1 MCEFCDDRGLPCLLC
16 GAGFMRYQFDRGRCG
31 GCAHVNRPPRQWPV
45 FAFCPY
51 CGRDLSESNDFK
63 EKYKG
68 EHGDMENKYRWT
80 DEADEIVRTML
91 REGAYK
97 EDICDKLGIT
107 DKQLRNR
114 LCVLRSRG
122 EELPLLKSSGRIPCE
137 GSCNGACETCEKL
150 DEVSEEELTEEPEE
164 EHQETIKPTTRA
176 GDADLIR
183 IIEEREVRV
192 RELEDRVK
200 EQDAVITEARD
211 ELRLRR
217 DKADEMQIR
226 NAMLADRIT
235 RLEAAIDRKNRT
247 IAALSEELYGEED

>member
-1 MCEFCDDRGLPCLLC
+1 MCEFCDERGLPCLLC
-16 GAGFMRYQFDRGRCG
+16 GAGFMRYQFDRERCG

-107 DKQLRNR
+107 DKQLSNR

-122 EELPLLKSSGRIPCE
+122 EELPRLKSSGRIPCE
-137 GSCNGACETCEKL
+137 GNCTGACETCEKL
-150 DEVSEEELTEEPEE
+150 DE
-164 EHQETIKPTTRA
+164 
-176 GDADLIR
+176 
-183 IIEEREVRV
+183 
-192 RELEDRVK
+192 
-200 EQDAVITEARD
+200 
-211 ELRLRR
+211 
-217 DKADEMQIR
+217 MQIR
-226 NAMLADRIT
+226 NTMLADRIS
-235 RLEAAIDRKNRT
+235 RLEAAIERKNRT

>member
-1 MCEFCDDRGLPCLLC
+1 M
-16 GAGFMRYQFDRGRCG
+16 
-31 GCAHVNRPPRQWPV
+31 NRPPRQWPV

-68 EHGDMENKYRWT
+68 EHGDMENKYKWT
-80 DEADEIVRTML
+80 DEADEIVRTMM

-107 DKQLRNR
+107 DKQLSNR
-114 LCVLRSRG
+114 LCVPRSRG
-122 EELPLLKSSGRIPCE
+122 EELPRLKSRGRIPCM
-137 GSCNGACETCEKL
+137 
-150 DEVSEEELTEEPEE
+150 
-164 EHQETIKPTTRA
+164 
-176 GDADLIR
+176 
-183 IIEEREVRV
+183 IEEREVRI
-192 RELEDRVK
+192 REMEDKVK

-226 NAMLADRIT
+226 NTMLADRIT
-235 RLEAAIDRKNRT
+235 RLEAAIERKNRT

>member
-1 MCEFCDDRGLPCLLC
+1 
-16 GAGFMRYQFDRGRCG
+16 MRYQFDRGRCG
-31 GCAHVNRPPRQWPV
+31 GCASVNNPPRQWPV

-68 EHGDMENKYRWT
+68 DGDMENKYRWT

-91 REGAYK
+91 RDGAYK

-107 DKQLRNR
+107 DKQLSNR

-122 EELPLLKSSGRIPCE
+122 EELPRLKSSGRIPCE

-150 DEVSEEELTEEPEE
+150 DEVSAEELTNEPEE
-164 EHQETIKPTTRA
+164 EHPEKLKPTTRA

-183 IIEEREVRV
+183 MIEEREVTI
-192 RELEDRVK
+192 LTQGK
-200 EQDAVITEARD
+200 MIHEQECRI
-211 ELRLRR
+211 
-217 DKADEMQIR
+217 KAQQEEIETLMLKNEMTA
-226 NAMLADRIT
+226 NRIT